1 MTQRNGFGYYRHMAT
16 DGQLHEQAVVRS
28 FMLKDKQE
36 RSLFLL
42 SHAKRRRKFTDGL
55 AHFKWLD
62 MRFAHHI
69 PASTAHTAAELVS
82 LLRRKGAGKA
92 VWIISEYA
100 PIDGKEMSL
109 EDAMEQT
116 WGLCRGTILSCIPG
130 KLAFFRGEEMR
141 SEYLLERP

>member
-1 MTQRNGFGYYRHMAT
+1 MAINGET
-16 DGQLHEQAVVRS
+16 HEQAVVRA
-28 FMLKDKQE
+28 FIVKDKQE

-42 SHAKRRRKFTDGL
+42 SHPERRRKFTDGL

-69 PASTAHTAAELVS
+69 RASTAHTAAELVS
-82 LLRRKGAGKA
+82 LLRRKGAGKM
-92 VWIISEYA
+92 VWIISESA
-100 PIDGKEMSL
+100 QIDGQEMSI
-109 EDAMEQT
+109 EDAMERT

-141 SEYLLERP
+141 SEYLLERPQA

>member
-1 MTQRNGFGYYRHMAT
+1 MIHWNDFGYHRGMAI
-16 DGQLHEQAVVRS
+16 DGQVHEEAVVRA
-28 FMLKDKQE
+28 FMVKDKQE
-36 RSLFLL
+36 RSLYLL
-42 SHAKRRRKFTDGL
+42 SRPDRRRKFTDGL

-62 MRFAHHI
+62 MRFAQQI
-69 PASTAHTAAELVS
+69 PASTAHTAAELIS
-82 LLRRKGAGKA
+82 LMRRKGAGKV

-100 PIDGKEMSL
+100 PIDGREMSL

-116 WGLCRGTILSCIPG
+116 WDLCRGTILSCIPG